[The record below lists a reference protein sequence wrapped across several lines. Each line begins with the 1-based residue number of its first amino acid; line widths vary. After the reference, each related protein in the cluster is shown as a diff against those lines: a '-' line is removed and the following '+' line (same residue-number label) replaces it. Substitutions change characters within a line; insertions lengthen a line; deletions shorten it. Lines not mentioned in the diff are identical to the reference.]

1 MILHH
6 LCLENPYL
14 KSSYYFN
21 EKDIN
26 NKNRYIK
33 YMSLVKNEKIKEK
46 PIHKIEKSHT
56 LSFCKKKVE
65 IFMQMIT
72 NTIISAQRY
81 KSMDIITASDMNIC
95 IQNLEMLYAQLKSI
109 DAILKKKQENNNFDD
124 IITALQK
131 INNELSA
138 LFRTT
143 GTHNICDIIM
153 VAMGNDF
160 LRDLLSADSEGI
172 FEVIKTYTHP
182 ISYIVLPWRGDDQKK
197 TDKKIAKNR
206 IVEDF
211 TIVET
216 SNNFDCFDLART
228 SKEFHKKVYGIKVAI
243 HNELEKK
250 TLIISG
256 IVDDILIDC
265 TNHVFIKEKMV
276 SLTNNKP
283 NEPDFLSSEF
293 ERFCDVLTIKEL
305 LIYRKEELYQRF
317 SGYINQTHL
326 IKQKPISQNVKEFI
340 GSGLYGQRR
349 TLIQLLLKQNDPE
362 FQYLAYLLYD
372 LLSNDSN
379 GSIDTVE
386 QTILFDS
393 LPWNIK
399 KYFRDA
405 MKTTVNYTKTLTNFD
420 NNKIPIEQQIC
431 LLKASDN
438 IKEKAMI
445 KLKEDK
451 AKSEDSG
458 SKARQ
463 YLEGL
468 LKIPFGIFRKE
479 SILGT
484 MDEIKEHFR
493 VVVTEM
499 REKNIDAELPQ
510 GDKYSSLEV
519 ARYFPNIAKGAVQKF
534 HMNEINRFR
543 SLLCKGKRDTLIAN
557 TCFINGIIKKHG
569 VDTNR
574 LCHSGKKNGFMR
586 DNIKKFIDNHK
597 DNQQVI
603 RAIKDRYSK
612 IFDKNSIDMVT
623 KHINCIR
630 SKRQEIN
637 NTLLS
642 IDSHLDAA
650 VHGHKNAKRQLKR
663 IIGQWINGAQNGYCF
678 GFEGPPG
685 VGKTS
690 LAKKGL
696 AKCLTDKE
704 NGCRPFAFIPIGG
717 SSNGSTLS
725 GHNYT
730 YVGSTWG
737 RIVDILMETKC
748 MNPII
753 FIDELDKV
761 SRSENGKEIIG
772 ILTHL
777 VDESQNESYQDK
789 YFSGVDLDLSK
800 ALFIFS
806 YNDPDMIDR
815 ILLDRIHRV
824 KFDNLTLEDKI
835 TITRNYIL
843 PEIYTKVGLTD
854 CIVFSEDV
862 IIFLIETYTY
872 EPGVRKLKEILF
884 EIISEINLEIL
895 TADSYNDLPIV
906 ITKKDISMKYLK
918 NRIEITFTK
927 IHKKPTCGVVTG
939 LWANSLGKGGI
950 IPIESVY
957 YPATNLLEFKLTG
970 LQGDVMKESGN
981 VAKSLAW
988 KLTSSKRRKAL
999 LKQFENTKMQGVQLH
1014 CPEGATP
1021 KDGPSAGTAMTVAM
1035 YSLFNNKKVKN
1046 DIAITGEINLQG
1058 AVTAIGGLKL
1068 KILGGIKAGVKLFI
1082 FPKSNQKDFDKFLE
1096 KYKNKPIIKGI
1107 KFHPVEHI
1115 SEVLKLVFV

>member
-1 MILHH
+1 MK
-6 LCLENPYL
+6 Y
-14 KSSYYFN
+14 
-21 EKDIN
+21 IN
-26 NKNRYIK
+26 NKNRYVK
-33 YMSLVKNEKIKEK
+33 YMIVSKNEKIKEK
-46 PIHKIEKSHT
+46 PINKIEKSHT
-56 LSFCKKKVE
+56 LSFCKKKVT
-65 IFMQMIT
+65 IFMKMIT
-72 NTIISAQRY
+72 DTILAVQKY
-81 KSMDIITASDMNIC
+81 KAMDIITASDMNIC
-95 IQNLEMLYAQLKSI
+95 IQNLEILYKQLKSI
-109 DAILKKKQENNNFDD
+109 DTVLDKKRENNNFDD
-124 IITALQK
+124 IITILQK

-143 GTHNICDIIM
+143 GTQSISDIIM

-160 LRDLLSADSEGI
+160 LRDLLSSDSEGI

-182 ISYIVLPWRGDDQKK
+182 ISYIVLPWRGEDQKGK
-197 TDKKIAKNR
+197 GKKIAKNR

-216 SNNFDCFDLART
+216 AKNFDCFDLART
-228 SKEFHKKVYGIKVAI
+228 SKTHEFHKKVYGIKIAV

-265 TNHVFIKEKMV
+265 TNHLFTKNKLISLKE
-276 SLTNNKP
+276 NKP
-283 NEPDFLSSEF
+283 NEQSFLSSEF
-293 ERFCDVLTIKEL
+293 ERFCDILTIKEL
-305 LIYRKEELYQRF
+305 LIYRNEELYQRF

-340 GSGLYGQRR
+340 GAGLYGQRR
-349 TLIQLLLKQNDPE
+349 TLIQLLLKHNDPE

-379 GSIDTVE
+379 GNIDTVE

-405 MKTTVNYTKTLTNFD
+405 MKTTINYTKTLANFD

-445 KLKEDK
+445 KLREVK

-468 LKIPFGIFRKE
+468 LKIPFGIYKKE
-479 SILGT
+479 SVLNIMT
-484 MDEIKEHFR
+484 DVRNNFKTVVEKIKDN
-493 VVVTEM
+493 
-499 REKNIDAELPQ
+499 KIDIPLPED
-510 GDKYSSLEV
+510 GKHSSLEI
-519 ARYFPNIAKGAVQKF
+519 ARYFPEISKKAIGKIKINNISRIKA
-534 HMNEINRFR
+534 
-543 SLLCKGKRDTLIAN
+543 LLCKGKRDTLIAN
-557 TCFINGIIKKHG
+557 TCFLNGIIKKHNIQ
-569 VDTNR
+569 TNR
-574 LCHSGKKNGFMR
+574 LCHSGKKNGYMR
-586 DNIKKFIDNHK
+586 DNIKKFISDNKHNEHVVQDVK
-597 DNQQVI
+597 N
-603 RAIKDRYSK
+603 KYSK
-612 IFDKNSIDMVT
+612 VFDTNSISDIQ
-623 KHINCIR
+623 KHIDFVGNGR
-630 SKRQEIN
+630 KEIN
-637 NTLLS
+637 DTLAI
-642 IDSHLDAA
+642 IDKHLDKA

-663 IIGQWINGAQNGYCF
+663 IIGQWINGDQNGYCF

-696 AKCLTDKE
+696 SQCLSDQN
-704 NGCRPFAFIPIGG
+704 NGNRPFAFIPIGG

-777 VDESQNESYQDK
+777 VDETQNESFQDK

-815 ILLDRIHRV
+815 ILLDRIHRI
-824 KFDNLTLEDKI
+824 KFDNLTIEDKI
-835 TITRNYIL
+835 TITNDYIL
-843 PEIYTKVGLTD
+843 PEIYSKMGLND
-854 CIVFSEDV
+854 CINFSDEV
-862 IIFLIETYTY
+862 IVYLIETYTY

-895 TADSYNDLPIV
+895 QSDKYNNFPIV
-906 ITKKDISMKYLK
+906 ITKESISKKYLK

-927 IHKKPTCGVVTG
+927 IHNDPTVGVVTG

-950 IPIESVY
+950 IPIETVY
-957 YPATNLLEFKLTG
+957 YPATNLLDFKLTG

-988 KLTSSKRRKAL
+988 KITSAKQQKKL
-999 LKQFENTKMQGVQLH
+999 LKQFEDTKMQGVQIH

-1021 KDGPSAGTAMTVAM
+1021 KDGPSAGTAITIAI
-1035 YSLFNNKKVKN
+1035 YSLFNEKKIKN
-1046 DIAITGEINLQG
+1046 NIAITGEINLQG
-1058 AVTAIGGLKL
+1058 YVTAIGGLKL
-1068 KILGGIKAGVKLFI
+1068 KILGGIKAGVKTFI
-1082 FPKSNQKDFDKFLE
+1082 FPESNQKDFDKFME
-1096 KYKNKPIIKGI
+1096 KYSDKPVIEGI
-1107 KFHPVEHI
+1107 DFYPVKHI
-1115 SEVLKLVFV
+1115 TDVLKLVFV

>member
-1 MILHH
+1 
-6 LCLENPYL
+6 
-14 KSSYYFN
+14 
-21 EKDIN
+21 
-26 NKNRYIK
+26 
-33 YMSLVKNEKIKEK
+33 MSLVKNEKIKEK
-46 PIHKIEKSHT
+46 PINKIEKSRT
-56 LSFCKKKVE
+56 LGFCRKKVN
-65 IFMQMIT
+65 IFMKMIT
-72 NTIISAQRY
+72 ETIIAVQKY
-81 KSMDIITASDMNIC
+81 KSMDIISASDMNIC
-95 IQNLEMLYAQLKSI
+95 IQNLELLYKQLNNI
-109 DAILKKKQENNNFDD
+109 ELTLDAKQEKNNFDD
-124 IITALQK
+124 LITVLQK

-143 GTHNICDIIM
+143 GTQNICDIIM

-160 LRDLLSADSEGI
+160 LRDLLGEDNSGI
-172 FEVIKTYTHP
+172 FDVIKSYTHP
-182 ISYIVLPWRGDDQKK
+182 IGYIVLPWREEDQKK
-197 TDKKIAKNR
+197 KKKNIAKNR

-243 HNELEKK
+243 HNKTEKK

-265 TNHVFIKEKMV
+265 TNHPFIKNKIL
-276 SLTNNKP
+276 SLKKSKPVEPEFNN
-283 NEPDFLSSEF
+283 DEF
-293 ERFCDVLTIKEL
+293 KRFCEILTIKEL
-305 LIYRKEELYQRF
+305 LIYRNGELYQRF
-317 SGYINQTHL
+317 AGYINQTHL
-326 IKQKPISQNVKEFI
+326 MKQKPISQNVKEFI

-349 TLIQLLLKQNDPE
+349 TLIQLLLKHNDPE

-379 GSIDTVE
+379 GTIDTVE

-405 MKTTVNYTKTLTNFD
+405 MRTTVNYTKMLANFD
-420 NNKIPIEQQIC
+420 NTKIPIEQQIC
-431 LLKASDN
+431 LLKASDT

-445 KLKEDK
+445 KLKEVK

-468 LKIPFGIFRKE
+468 LKIPFGIYRKE
-479 SILGT
+479 PVLTVMQDIKDSFKRV
-484 MDEIKEHFR
+484 MDGIKESK
-493 VVVTEM
+493 V
-499 REKNIDAELPQ
+499 KINIPKT
-510 GDKYSSLEV
+510 GRISSLE
-519 ARYFPNIAKGAVQKF
+519 IAKFFPDIEKDAVLKLKKAEF
-534 HMNEINRFR
+534 NKL
-543 SLLCKGKRDTLIAN
+543 SVLLCKGKRDNLIAN
-557 TCFINGIIKKHG
+557 TCFINGIIKKNNI
-569 VDTNR
+569 DTVR
-574 LCHSGKKNGFMR
+574 LCHSGKKNGYMR
-586 DNIKKFIDNHK
+586 DNIKKFIHQFKDDNK
-597 DNQQVI
+597 VI
-603 RAIKDRYSK
+603 NTIKQRFSK
-612 IFDKNSIDMVT
+612 ILSTDLTKNIAKDIELISQKRKIINDTLSTIDD
-623 KHINCIR
+623 NL
-630 SKRQEIN
+630 N
-637 NTLLS
+637 
-642 IDSHLDAA
+642 AA
-650 VHGHKNAKRQLKR
+650 VHGHYNAKRQLKR
-663 IIGQWINGAQNGYCF
+663 IIGQWINGEQKGYCF

-696 AKCLTDKE
+696 ATCLSDKE
-704 NGCRPFAFIPIGG
+704 NGYRPFAFIPIGG

-737 RIVDILMETKC
+737 RIVDILMEKKC

-777 VDESQNESYQDK
+777 VDATQNETYQDK

-806 YNDPDMIDR
+806 YNDPELIDR

-824 KFDNLTLEDKI
+824 KFENLTLEDKLVI
-835 TITRNYIL
+835 TKDYIL
-843 PEIYTKVGLTD
+843 PEIYQKVGLSH
-854 CIVFSEDV
+854 CIEFSDEV
-862 IIFLIETYTY
+862 VTFIIETYTY

-895 TADSYNDLPIV
+895 QSNVQSNFPIV
-906 ITKKDISMKYLK
+906 MTKEDVALKYLK
-918 NRIEITFTK
+918 DRIEITFTK
-927 IHKKPTCGVVTG
+927 IHEEPSVGIVTG

-957 YPATNLLEFKLTG
+957 FPTNNLLDFKLTG
-970 LQGDVMKESGN
+970 LQGDVMKESCN

-988 KLTSSKRRKAL
+988 KLTSTKQQKKL
-999 LKQFENTKMQGVQLH
+999 LKSFETSKLQGIQLH

-1021 KDGPSAGTAMTVAM
+1021 KDGPSAGTAMTVSI

-1046 DIAITGEINLQG
+1046 SIAITGEINLQG
-1058 AVTAIGGLKL
+1058 RVTAIGGLKL
-1068 KILGGIKAGVKLFI
+1068 KILGGIKAGVKTFL
-1082 FPKSNQKDFDKFLE
+1082 FPKSNQKDFDKFME
-1096 KYKNKPIIKGI
+1096 KYKENDVINGI
-1107 KFHPVEHI
+1107 AFHAVEHI
-1115 SEVLKLVFV
+1115 KEVLKLVFV